1 MTEDQ
6 IKAAQTLLRDVEHAR
21 YSKKEWDGIQV
32 DGLLAMMGIHA
43 KPETRELA
51 QGMRHLWQTG
61 RSWRDANGR
70 LPPNRSI
77 RVVWMAGSGC

>member
-6 IKAAQTLLRDVEHAR
+6 IKAAQTLLRDIEHLR
-21 YSKKEWDGIQV
+21 YSKQKWDGIQV

-51 QGMRHLWQTG
+51 QGFIAGMRTLLA
-61 RSWRDANGR
+61 RDLKELEAK
-70 LPPNRSI
+70 L
-77 RVVWMAGSGC
+77 AAL